1 MVSGRGEIT
10 VRVSAPDGLE
20 EVFKKEPKA
29 LSAGLSRLKKKPSVT
44 VDNIF
49 GIVPS
54 EKSAKEMRLE
64 LYEELF
70 G

>member
-1 MVSGRGEIT
+1 MGEIT
-10 VRVSAPDGLE
+10 VKISVPDGME
-20 EVFKKEPKA
+20 EVFKKELEVLTA
-29 LSAGLSRLKKKPSVT
+29 SLSRLKKKPSVT
-44 VDNIF
+44 LDDVF
-49 GIVPS
+49 GIIPS

>member
-1 MVSGRGEIT
+1 MGEIT
-10 VRVSAPDGLE
+10 VRVSVPDGLE
-20 EVFKKEPKA
+20 EVFKKELKA

-44 VDNIF
+44 VDDVF
-49 GIVPS
+49 GIMPS

>member
-1 MVSGRGEIT
+1 MGEIT
-10 VRVSAPDGLE
+10 VKISVPDGME
-20 EVFKKEPKA
+20 EVFKKELEILMA
-29 LSAGLSRLKKKPSVT
+29 SLSRLKKKPSVT
-44 VDNIF
+44 LDDVF
-49 GIVPS
+49 GIMPS

>member
-1 MVSGRGEIT
+1 MMKVS
-10 VRVSAPDGLE
+10 VPDGLE
-20 EVFKKEPKA
+20 ELFERGLKT
-29 LSAGLSRLKKKPSVT
+29 LSTSLSRLKRKPSVT
-44 VDNIF
+44 VDYVF
-49 GIVPS
+49 GIMPS